1 MPELRYGTCPPRD
14 GVDEPINIEYVD
26 SLANF
31 LKSHAELIIQ
41 IRTHTDSRGSNVA
54 NKTLSQN
61 RANNLKTLLSQRGVD
76 ENQIRSLGLG
86 EGEPRTVRVKDG
98 NHFFHETPSWNTD
111 KKIILTEEYIN
122 TFRKTDKQLYEQLH
136 QWNRRT
142 EVVVVDIID

>member
-26 SLANF
+26 SLADF
-31 LKSHAELIIQ
+31 LKSQKELNIQ
-41 IRTHTDSRGSNVA
+41 IRVHTDSRGSA
-54 NKTLSQN
+54 EM
-61 RANNLKTLLSQRGVD
+61 NLKYSQRNADHLKIQLTQRGVNED
-76 ENQIRSLGLG
+76 RIQSLGLG
-86 EGEPRTVRVKDG
+86 EGEPRTVRVVDG
-98 NHFFHETPSWNTD
+98 KHFFHETPSWNTD

-122 TFRKTDKQLYEQLH
+122 KFRKTDKQLYEQLH